1 MAHDPHWRHA
11 PTTMTGLV
19 RRTTIELGPL
29 RITLEVALSTLPTT
43 LPALVRP
50 RRRLWPALLAVT
62 AATSVGGLAVAATR
76 LPPRASYSVSV
87 PVPERVTAPA
97 PPATPA
103 PHAVRHAAPAPRAS
117 PSPAYEAAAEMLP
130 APSLPAPATRAA
142 AVAAAL
148 RSGAMTEWQQPG
160 GAHGF
165 VVAGAAE
172 PDGARTCRAL
182 SVLTR
187 DIGGDRV
194 EQLRACVAGD
204 GAAG

>member
-1 MAHDPHWRHA
+1 MAREMDWRTA

-29 RITLEVALSTLPTT
+29 RLTREVVLTT
-43 LPALVRP
+43 LPATLPALIRP
-50 RRRLWPALLAVT
+50 RLRPFPALLAAA
-62 AATSVGGLAVAATR
+62 AATGLGGLAVAATR

-87 PVPERVTAPA
+87 PVPERVTLSAPRPTSTA
-97 PPATPA
+97 
-103 PHAVRHAAPAPRAS
+103 APRAARH
-117 PSPAYEAAAEMLP
+117 PLPRP
-130 APSLPAPATRAA
+130 APSASPADDVAAVLPGAATRAA

-148 RSGAMTEWQQPG
+148 RSGEMTEWQQPG

-187 DIGGDRV
+187 GDGRDRV
-194 EQLRACVAGD
+194 EQLRACLPGD
-204 GAAG
+204 GDAG

>member
-1 MAHDPHWRHA
+1 MARETDGRIA
-11 PTTMTGLV
+11 PTTITGLV

-29 RITLEVALSTLPTT
+29 RITREVALTT
-43 LPALVRP
+43 LPALARP
-50 RRRLWPALLAVT
+50 RRRLWPALLAAA
-62 AATSVGGLAVAATR
+62 AATGLGGLAVAATK

-87 PVPERVTAPA
+87 PVPERVTVSAPRHASTA
-97 PPATPA
+97 PSYPARHAIPRPTPSATPSDEPA
-103 PHAVRHAAPAPRAS
+103 EVLPGAAN
-117 PSPAYEAAAEMLP
+117 
-130 APSLPAPATRAA
+130 RAA
-142 AVAAAL
+142 AVAEAL
-148 RSGAMTEWQQPG
+148 RSGDMTEWQQPG

-187 DIGGDRV
+187 GDGGDRV
-194 EQLRACVAGD
+194 EQLRACLPGD

>member
-1 MAHDPHWRHA
+1 MARETDRRTA
-11 PTTMTGLV
+11 PTTMAGLV

-29 RITLEVALSTLPTT
+29 RITREVALTRLPTT
-43 LPALVRP
+43 LPALARP
-50 RRRLWPALLAVT
+50 RRRLWPALLAAA
-62 AATSVGGLAVAATR
+62 AATSVGGLAVAATK

-87 PVPERVTAPA
+87 PVPERVVAAAPRAISVARTADRASPAPTSSAPA
-97 PPATPA
+97 A
-103 PHAVRHAAPAPRAS
+103 AAPAAEVPPDGAS
-117 PSPAYEAAAEMLP
+117 S
-130 APSLPAPATRAA
+130 RAA

-148 RSGAMTEWQQPG
+148 RSGEMTEWQQPG

-187 DIGGDRV
+187 SDGGDHV
-194 EQLRACVAGD
+194 EQLRACLPGE